1 MATGGRK
8 KTRST
13 KRGWWWEEF
22 TEHPGYKS
30 SEPAAMVQ
38 QKAKVICTGQL
49 EHYVAAEQARDERE
63 VQFGSQDH
71 VRDEHAIKGAGKLEL
86 YHLFVSDTCYCSMGY
101 WAARSATDLARQPSE
116 NTSDT
121 YTGL

>member
-1 MATGGRK
+1 MAGRRLGVLSEAGGGK
-8 KTRST
+8 NSQSTLATR
-13 KRGWWWEEF
+13 
-22 TEHPGYKS
+22 
-30 SEPAAMVQ
+30 ALNLQ

-49 EHYVAAEQARDERE
+49 EHYVAAEQARDEHE